1 MSTEDKLYPFLISRS
16 DSYDYKVIVAPGF
29 LVDNN
34 LSDHLIQAAPN
45 EKPTETGIILHRY
58 VDFGFN
64 NSNNFTLLYRI
75 DIATKKDIGE
85 NSEEKLRDNNGR
97 YINLIEGVIYQGV
110 ISEEDSRDLIS
121 HEYFQEI
128 RRNFANDY
136 KEFWHNKNSQT
147 SISNTIP
154 CPFPVGWVK
163 RQRNLTHLLGFM
175 LQPNLQIKAFSNLD
189 KVLSNSNKLSTNQNS
204 SQNTGVAD
212 FGYNLYL
219 LAISKLLHDQY
230 FRLLGLLLLGF
241 PFDTLIQQRQNT
253 FKVQNLPTYHPNT
266 IDIVPIIVFG
276 MLVTIGIAYL
286 GSSFFLTPKIK

>member
-1 MSTEDKLYPFLISRS
+1 MSTEYKLYPFLISRS
-16 DSYDYKVIVAPGF
+16 NSHDYKVIVAPGF

-45 EKPTETGIILHRY
+45 EKPTETGIILHRC
-58 VDFGFN
+58 VGFGFN

-97 YINLIEGVIYQGV
+97 YINLIEGVIHQGL

-121 HEYFQEI
+121 HQYFQEI

-163 RQRNLTHLLGFM
+163 RQRNPTHLLDFM

-204 SQNTGVAD
+204 SQNTGVPD
-212 FGYNLYL
+212 FGYDLYL
-219 LAISKLLHDQY
+219 LAIAKLLHNQY
-230 FRLLGLLLLGF
+230 FRLLGF
-241 PFDTLIQQRQNT
+241 HFHTLIQQRQNT

-266 IDIVPIIVFG
+266 IDIVPGLIAFG
-276 MLVTIGIAYL
+276 MLVTVGIAYL
-286 GSSFFLTPKIK
+286 VSSFFLAPKIK

>member
-1 MSTEDKLYPFLISRS
+1 MSTEYKLYPFLISRS
-16 DSYDYKVIVAPGF
+16 NSHDYKVIVAPGF

-34 LSDHLIQAAPN
+34 LSDHLIQATPN
-45 EKPTETGIILHRY
+45 EKPTETGIILRRY

-75 DIATKKDIGE
+75 DIATKKNIGE
-85 NSEEKLRDNNGR
+85 NSEEKLRDNHGR
-97 YINLIEGVIYQGV
+97 YINLIEGVIYQGL

-121 HEYFQEI
+121 YKYFQEI

-163 RQRNLTHLLGFM
+163 RQHNPTHLLGFR

-212 FGYNLYL
+212 FGYDLYL
-219 LAISKLLHDQY
+219 LAIVKLLHDQY
-230 FRLLGLLLLGF
+230 LRLLGF
-241 PFDTLIQQRQNT
+241 YFHALIQQRQNT

-266 IDIVPIIVFG
+266 IDIVPGLIAFG
-276 MLVTIGIAYL
+276 MLVTVGIAYL
-286 GSSFFLTPKIK
+286 GSSFFLAPKIK